1 MAETNMD
8 DVHPKLR
15 AAVKDFL
22 LKSRYPFEVYLT
34 GAFDQYDLNNDRN
47 YRIGVGF
54 GDPKYADIN
63 HRLCGEIK
71 LLSVKDGNVTKD
83 KYRVVNRSVVN
94 WKARDNERRHSSE
107 TVNAKNLVKLLLKH
121 VTPYSMEEIAN
132 ENSSS
137 AERAEATWRREFNN
151 DAFDCFRMAD
161 KEVMQ
166 ELTNLLAQGAKFI
179 SPAFQK
185 AAGVGMAM
193 YEKRIERTKAVVN
206 LHFVRFEGD
215 NTISVHTK
223 NKIGMNPSPA
233 PRSFNSFGTLPEV
246 IQQGVSMAK
255 MLRDGETAFGLSTR
269 VNERT
274 FWVLDHVISA

>member
-1 MAETNMD
+1 MTEANMD
-8 DVHPKLR
+8 EVHPELR

-22 LKSRYPFEVYLT
+22 LKSRYPFVMFLT
-34 GAFDQYDLNNDRN
+34 GSYETYDVTNRVH
-47 YRIGVGF
+47 YRTGVGF

-63 HRLCGEIK
+63 HKLCGEIK
-71 LLSVKDGNVTKD
+71 LVRMANETY

-107 TVNAKNLVKLLLKH
+107 TVNTKNLVKLLLKH

-137 AERAEATWRREFNN
+137 VERAEATWRREFNN

-161 KEVMQ
+161 REVMQ

-233 PRSFNSFGTLPEV
+233 PRSFNSFDTLPEV
-246 IQQGVSMAK
+246 IQQGVGMAK

-274 FWVLDHVISA
+274 FWVLEHVISA